1 MEAMKRFFFV
11 EIISMVLLMA
21 AVSAFCADADSLGVT
36 PVKYD
41 TVKTMFADGTPAR
54 VYTVLAG
61 TDIREGVAVSY
72 HPNGKVAVE
81 APYKNGKLDGV
92 FRSYFENGKLWQTI
106 GYLDGIEE
114 GISTTYYEN
123 GSKKSKEVYRDGIL
137 NGTTEEYYENGN
149 LRRKLPYVKGHIH
162 GVGKVFDEVGS
173 LIEEMTFEHGLRHGP
188 YRRYKK
194 GIVIL
199 DAVFEANRCV
209 KNCNF

>member
-1 MEAMKRFFFV
+1 MKHFFFV

-21 AVSAFCADADSLGVT
+21 AVSAFGAEADSQSVT

-41 TVKTMFADGTPAR
+41 TVKTTFDDGSLAR

-92 FRSYFENGKLWQTI
+92 FRSYFENGKVWQTV
-106 GYLDGIEE
+106 GYRDGVEE
-114 GISTTYYEN
+114 GFSITYFDN
-123 GSKKSKEVYRDGIL
+123 GSKKVKELYKNGVLDGM
-137 NGTTEEYYENGN
+137 TEEYYESGK
-149 LRRKLPYVKGHIH
+149 LRRKLPYKRGQVH
-162 GVGKVFDEVGS
+162 GVGKVFDDQGAMV
-173 LIEEMTFEHGLRHGP
+173 EEMTFEHGLRHGP

-194 GIVIL
+194 GLKVL
-199 DAVFEANRCV
+199 EATFENNRCV
-209 KNCNF
+209 EGCNF

>member
-1 MEAMKRFFFV
+1 MPMKRNFFV
-11 EIISMVLLMA
+11 VLAGLVMLVSMG
-21 AVSAFCADADSLGVT
+21 SAFGAEAGAKSAPQVSL
-36 PVKYD
+36 D
-41 TVKTMFADGTPAR
+41 TVKTTYPDGSLAR

-61 TDIREGVAVSY
+61 TVVREGVAISY

-106 GYLDGIEE
+106 GYLEGVEE
-114 GISTTYYEN
+114 GVSTTYFEN
-123 GSKKSKEVYRDGIL
+123 GSKKSKEVYKNGIL
-137 NGTTEEYYENGN
+137 NGTSEEYYENGN

-162 GVGKVFDEVGS
+162 GVGKVFDEQGAM
-173 LIEEMTFEHGLRHGP
+173 IEEMTFEHGLRHGP